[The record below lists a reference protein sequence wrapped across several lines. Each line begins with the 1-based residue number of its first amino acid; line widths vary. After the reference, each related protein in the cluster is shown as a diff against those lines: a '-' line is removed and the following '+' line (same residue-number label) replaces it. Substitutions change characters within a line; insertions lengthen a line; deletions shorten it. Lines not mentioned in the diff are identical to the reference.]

1 MVRAPWLAL
10 SMIVAALAG
19 SAQAQYRGMAVG
31 WPHQAGGNH
40 AAYYPGNAVAGGPAY
55 YVARPTYAANYGAAA
70 YAPVGSMASGYAPGA
85 YATYMPVTAAY
96 ANPSYAAAY
105 GAAPAYSQSYSA
117 SYAQPY
123 AQQYAQQYPQQYAQ
137 QPATTAYYGPAT
149 AAYYAPAPATYAPL
163 QAYRVTPAGGASA
176 GAEAYAGYGQPTA
189 INYVPPRFAYRT
201 SYAPV
206 PVYMYRPVTVY
217 DPVTAQPV
225 TCLQPATVTGCQT
238 QRHRWFSHGW
248 FSWLK
253 HGRCGAAPAPAAVPL
268 AAPTVTYCAGGNCQV
283 PCGQQPY
290 YPAQPG
296 VIIPTI
302 PAPATTAP
310 PTIITPIPS
319 SPAGPTVPPP
329 GTRFPTSPAD
339 IPPSLNPGGRIIPP
353 TTPGSTPLF
362 PVDPSGVPTGSGL
375 GGASYR
381 AGADPYANTGLT
393 GPVLKP
399 PTTTSAPLSSPV
411 RPPTTAPAFN
421 PGIQPVPDPAAAR
434 PARPVNR
441 APQLL
446 DPRDKT
452 ATPGDQRW
460 GVVPA
465 VWPTNGRSAARAT
478 GPSPYRVYQ
487 ERSLNTSAVNP
498 AEYDDSGWE

>member
-1 MVRAPWLAL
+1 MRFRALPPL
-10 SMIVAALAG
+10 SCDL
-19 SAQAQYRGMAVG
+19 RD
-31 WPHQAGGNH
+31 P
-40 AAYYPGNAVAGGPAY
+40 
-55 YVARPTYAANYGAAA
+55 ARPTNAASYGAANYGAAG
-70 YAPVGSMASGYAPGA
+70 YAPAGYVAAGYAPGN

-105 GAAPAYSQSYSA
+105 GAALSHAQSYSA

-123 AQQYAQQYPQQYAQ
+123 TQQYAQ
-137 QPATTAYYGPAT
+137 QPATAAYYSPAT
-149 AAYYAPAPATYAPL
+149 TAYYAPAPAGYAPL

-238 QRHRWFSHGW
+238 QRHRWFGHGW

-253 HGRCGAAPAPAAVPL
+253 HGGCGAAPAPAAVPL
-268 AAPTVTYCAGGNCQV
+268 AAPTVTYCAGGSCQV

-310 PTIITPIPS
+310 PSIYTPIPS
-319 SPAGPTVPPP
+319 MPAGPTVPPP

-339 IPPSLNPGGRIIPP
+339 IPPNLNPGGRILQPP
-353 TTPGSTPLF
+353 TPGSTPLF
-362 PVDPSGVPTGSGL
+362 PVDPSGIPSGSGL

-381 AGADPYANTGLT
+381 APADPYANSGMT
-393 GPVLKP
+393 GPMLRP
-399 PTTTSAPLSSPV
+399 PTTTSAPSSAPA
-411 RPPTTAPAFN
+411 RAPASAPAFN
-421 PGIQPVPDPAAAR
+421 PGIQPVPDPAAGK
-434 PARPVNR
+434 PPRPVNR

-446 DPRDKT
+446 GPRDKT
-452 ATPGDQRW
+452 ATPGEQRW

-465 VWPTNGRSAARAT
+465 VWPTQDRSVAAKAIEQ
-478 GPSPYRVYQ
+478 SPYRVYH
-487 ERSLNTSAVNP
+487 ERSFSTPAVNP
-498 AEYDDSGWE
+498 ANYDDSGWTSSR